1 VVPPAYTGAEHFT
14 RVPLSGKTIDRD
26 PVLGFPVRAR
36 PGGDIAAPIIAL
48 TAATA
53 RSPRLRGDAERERE
67 RGGGG
72 EGEGE
77 SGGFGSKGKI

>member
-1 VVPPAYTGAEHFT
+1 VYRCPEKRSIA
-14 RVPLSGKTIDRD
+14 I
-26 PVLGFPVRAR
+26 LGFPVRAR

-67 RGGGG
+67 RG
-72 EGEGE
+72 EGARGRGRAADSEV
-77 SGGFGSKGKI
+77 KGKYET